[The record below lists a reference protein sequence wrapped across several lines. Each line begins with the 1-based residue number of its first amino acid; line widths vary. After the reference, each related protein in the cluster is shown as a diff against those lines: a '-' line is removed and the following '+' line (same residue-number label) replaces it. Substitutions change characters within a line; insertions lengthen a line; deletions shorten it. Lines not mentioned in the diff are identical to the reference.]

1 MKRELRLHWLLL
13 GSLIC
18 STGGSL
24 LWPLTTIYMHDYLHQ
39 SLTVAGTVL
48 FFNSITLIIGSWL
61 GGYIY
66 DHGKVRFFL
75 ILSVLMQAASVFLLI
90 FFHGWPYF
98 AFLLILDNFGNG
110 ISSTIVSSLAT
121 GIKEKDPRY
130 VFNMIYFMQNVG
142 VVAGTML
149 VGYVIEISINMIFIV
164 NFAMYAVFLLIVW
177 LFYFVPQHVLAK
189 HASQKKGASDK
200 TPKKAA
206 IVIFAALALY
216 FAIDVGYSQW
226 QSNLSVYMGQLGIP
240 VKNYSLLW
248 TINGIIIV
256 LIQPL
261 INRFDESFQTKL
273 THKIYLGIVLF
284 VFGFSSLIFA
294 KSYPYFVLSMAIVT
308 LGEVLTFPTFPA
320 FVSSLSSFSEK
331 GKYQGLVTAFPAL
344 GRAVGPVLGGIIID
358 NFSYAALFTFTS
370 AFVIIVGSILI
381 GCAKINLDG
390 NGEIKK

>member
-1 MKRELRLHWLLL
+1 
-13 GSLIC
+13 
-18 STGGSL
+18 
-24 LWPLTTIYMHDYLHQ
+24 
-39 SLTVAGTVL
+39 
-48 FFNSITLIIGSWL
+48 
-61 GGYIY
+61 
-66 DHGKVRFFL
+66 
-75 ILSVLMQAASVFLLI
+75 
-90 FFHGWPYF
+90 
-98 AFLLILDNFGNG
+98 
-110 ISSTIVSSLAT
+110 
-121 GIKEKDPRY
+121 
-130 VFNMIYFMQNVG
+130 
-142 VVAGTML
+142 
-149 VGYVIEISINMIFIV
+149 MIFIV

-189 HASQKKGASDK
+189 HASQKKGVSDK

>member
-1 MKRELRLHWLLL
+1 
-13 GSLIC
+13 
-18 STGGSL
+18 
-24 LWPLTTIYMHDYLHQ
+24 
-39 SLTVAGTVL
+39 
-48 FFNSITLIIGSWL
+48 
-61 GGYIY
+61 
-66 DHGKVRFFL
+66 
-75 ILSVLMQAASVFLLI
+75 MQAASVFLLI
-90 FFHGWPYF
+90 FFHDWPYF

-226 QSNLSVYMGQLGIP
+226 QSN
-240 VKNYSLLW
+240 
-248 TINGIIIV
+248 GIIIV

-261 INRFDESFQTKL
+261 INRFDEFFQTKL

-370 AFVIIVGSILI
+370 AFVIIVGSVLI

>member
-90 FFHGWPYF
+90 FFHDWPYF

-261 INRFDESFQTKL
+261 INRFDEFFQTKL

-320 FVSSLSSFSEK
+320 FV
-331 GKYQGLVTAFPAL
+331 
-344 GRAVGPVLGGIIID
+344 
-358 NFSYAALFTFTS
+358 
-370 AFVIIVGSILI
+370 
-381 GCAKINLDG
+381 
-390 NGEIKK
+390 